1 MFNLNQKS
9 LSFYLRNLLI
19 LEEKFLQFFNSEFMS
34 MTKDVNIVM
43 KCECVIELMTSIICN
58 LLKIHKHN
66 KLNASES
73 MDYDLMGKDLYVE
86 EFLKYIFSMIT
97 HD

>member
-1 MFNLNQKS
+1 MHNELKFNLNQKS

-43 KCECVIELMTSIICN
+43 KYECVIELMTSIICK
-58 LLKIHKHN
+58 LLKLQKHN

-86 EFLKYIFSMIT
+86 EFL
-97 HD
+97 